1 MSDSTEHGK
10 LYLIERADKDADFRY
25 YAEHGEM
32 GGVPDAI
39 GYETAV
45 HAKKFRTEDEA
56 QAFIR
61 TQLPQW
67 GRDFHRVVELDFTGC
82 FWEGAEL
89 SAFLWFGITV
99 PDKLLEPTP
108 GRLRIWRC

>member
-1 MSDSTEHGK
+1 MEHGK
-10 LYLIERADKDADFRY
+10 LYLIERADKGADFRY

-32 GGVPDAI
+32 CRVPDAI

-45 HAKKFRTEDEA
+45 HARKFRTEGEA
-56 QAFIR
+56 EKFIQ
-61 TQLPQW
+61 TQLPEW
-67 GRDFHRVVELDFTGC
+67 GRGLHRAVGLDFAG
-82 FWEGAEL
+82 FFLDGIEL
-89 SAFLWFGITV
+89 SALLWFGITV

>member
-1 MSDSTEHGK
+1 MPDSTEHGK
-10 LYLIERADKDADFRY
+10 LYLVERTGKDTDFRY

-39 GYETAV
+39 GYESAV
-45 HAKKFRTEDEA
+45 HAKKFRTEEEA
-56 QAFIR
+56 REFIQTR
-61 TQLPQW
+61 LPEW
-67 GRDFHRVVELDFTGC
+67 GRGLHRVVGLDFTG
-82 FWEGAEL
+82 FFLDGIEL
-89 SAFLWFGITV
+89 SALLWFGITV